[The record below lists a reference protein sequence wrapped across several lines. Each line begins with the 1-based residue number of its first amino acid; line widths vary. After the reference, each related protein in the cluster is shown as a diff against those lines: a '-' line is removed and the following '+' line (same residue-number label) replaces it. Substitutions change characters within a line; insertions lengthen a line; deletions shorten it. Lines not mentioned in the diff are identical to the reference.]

1 MVVLVLVVLRGG
13 IDSVGL
19 GLGVYGV
26 VVGVS
31 MIRSILL
38 ELYLFSL
45 YRNCVALSVCL
56 SFLPGKPGATSRRS
70 GKRGATAVTLTAVAS
85 EVEAAVAEAVAAD
98 SVTMVTTG

>member
-38 ELYLFSL
+38 EL
-45 YRNCVALSVCL
+45 
-56 SFLPGKPGATSRRS
+56 
-70 GKRGATAVTLTAVAS
+70 
-85 EVEAAVAEAVAAD
+85 
-98 SVTMVTTG
+98 